1 MHISSAFEGI
11 YIVNIPGQHICI
23 STPYVCMLLYINSRA
38 LHHDVT
44 HTHMRA
50 RTHAA
55 NTSRYFNDAQRQAT
69 KDAGRI
75 AGINVLRVL
84 NEPTAAAIAYG
95 LDRKVKAKKV
105 LVFDLGGGTFKDA
118 HKIRRRQTTR
128 HARAR
133 AHAHARTRTHAHAH
147 AYKFTIYS
155 LSLFLLQLL
164 RLCFLFFWK

>member
-1 MHISSAFEGI
+1 M
-11 YIVNIPGQHICI
+11 
-23 STPYVCMLLYINSRA
+23 TSRIRIRV
-38 LHHDVT
+38 H
-44 HTHMRA
+44 A
-50 RTHAA
+50 RTP

-118 HKIRRRQTTR
+118 HKIRRRHYATR
-128 HARAR
+128 TRTRTRAR
-133 AHAHARTRTHAHAH
+133 A
-147 AYKFTIYS
+147 YKSTIYS
-155 LSLFLLQLL
+155 LPLFLLQLL
-164 RLCFLFFWK
+164 RLCCCFFFGNDVTISQFV

>member
-1 MHISSAFEGI
+1 MTSR
-11 YIVNIPGQHICI
+11 ICI
-23 STPYVCMLLYINSRA
+23 RV
-38 LHHDVT
+38 H
-44 HTHMRA
+44 A
-50 RTHAA
+50 RTP

-118 HKIRRRQTTR
+118 HKIRRRQLR
-128 HARAR
+128 D
-133 AHAHARTRTHAHAH
+133 THAHAH
-147 AYKFTIYS
+147 TRTRTRARTRIQIHHLLSVFILAAIAALVLSFFLEMMLQFHS
-155 LSLFLLQLL
+155 LSENILKPTFQ
-164 RLCFLFFWK
+164 F